1 MNSQDYWRKREE
13 KWIQQQ
19 IKEDF
24 KQTKVI
30 AEKYQRALDQ
40 IQKEINANWQN
51 FAGKEGVSLSE
62 AKKLAGEMD
71 VKAFA
76 RKAKQYV
83 KDKDFSK
90 TANDELRVY
99 NLKMRVNRLELLKN
113 QLGLELV
120 ALSDDVDK
128 YTAEILTKTGLAEAE
143 RQAGILG
150 ETVFKNYEDVIN
162 SIVNGSFQGAN
173 FSERIWGNLEALKA
187 DLDKLLIRGIT
198 QGKNPR
204 DLARELRNLFDS
216 SRYEAER
223 LMRTETARVQISVQE
238 KSYKE
243 YGIDEFEYIAEPS
256 ACDTC
261 KPLNGKIFK
270 TKDMIVALNA
280 PPMHPN
286 CVLPD
291 TKIIAPDIEAMTRS
305 EYSGDVI
312 EAILSDGTRLTVTP
326 NHIVLT
332 TRGWVRAKF
341 LTQADNV
348 ISYGGWD
355 KSAVETGSYP
365 TNDDSIATAEQLFTA
380 LVEASGGPTSSVPAT
395 AVDFKGDVVAD
406 SKVDIVFIN
415 SELRDKLNPSFIKFV
430 SDVFLVDTIKGAKGF
445 LPAER
450 TFAEFLVCTGIA
462 ADGIM
467 SGGCISD
474 IFRFSSFTHH
484 DLVSLRLASDYDTR
498 LQKTIADNR
507 PTNSE
512 FFSDSIF
519 ADSRS
524 IQRYNSRNINA
535 SLNGAKSNAFF
546 SEDIANF
553 SLGDSVNVGDF
564 LRHFAR
570 LIKINNVV
578 NVATRYYSG
587 HVYDASSMSTL
598 YTANGVIT
606 SNCRCGTAPYVERK
620 E

>member
-13 KWIQQQ
+13 KWIAQQ
-19 IKEDF
+19 IKDDA
-24 KQTKVI
+24 KQSKTI

-40 IQKEINANWQN
+40 IEKEISANWER
-51 FAGKEGVSLSE
+51 FAGKEGVTLSE
-62 AKKLAGEMD
+62 AKKMAYEMD

-90 TANDELRVY
+90 TANDELRLY
-99 NLKMRVNRLELLKN
+99 NVTMRVNRLELLKS
-113 QLGLELV
+113 QIGLELV
-120 ALSDDVDK
+120 ALSDDIDK
-128 YTAEILTKTGLAEAE
+128 YTADTLTKTGLAEAT

-150 ETVFKNYEDVIN
+150 ETVFQGYQNFVESVAFA
-162 SIVNGSFQGAN
+162 SFNGAT
-173 FSERIWGNLEALKA
+173 FSERIWGNNQALKA
-187 DLDKLLIRGIT
+187 DLDRLLVRSIT
-198 QGKNPR
+198 QGRNPR
-204 DLARELRNLFDS
+204 ELARELRNLFDS
-216 SRYEAER
+216 SKYEAER
-223 LMRTETARVQISVQE
+223 LMRTETARMQMSIQQ
-238 KSYKE
+238 KSYLE
-243 YGIDEFEYIAEPS
+243 NDIDEFEFVAEPS
-256 ACDTC
+256 ACGVC
-261 KPLNGKIFK
+261 KPLDGKTFK
-270 TKDMIVALNA
+270 VAKMESGLNA
-280 PPMHPN
+280 APMHPN

-365 TNDDSIATAEQLFTA
+365 TNNDSIATAEQLFTA
-380 LVEASGGPTSSVPAT
+380 LVEASGGSTSSVPAT

-415 SELRDKLNPSFIKFV
+415 SELRNKLNPSIIKFV

-467 SGGCISD
+467 SSGCISD

-564 LRHFAR
+564 LRHFAG

-606 SNCRCGTAPYVERK
+606 SNCRCSTVPSV
-620 E
+620 